1 MELAVHQNKII
12 NTFDKIGGREKS
24 RASEA
29 GEDREEIGAMLELT
43 GLNKK
48 AVSFCRMLHK
58 QEPEKREDIIR
69 SLKPLLDLME
79 AHWDGQSTPD
89 MFTEPAEP
97 ADDLPESPDAD
108 FDAQMAEALDDHDPA
123 YDGDDPETAEE
134 SEKFLAD
141 VDANMGDAA

>member
-12 NTFDKIGGREKS
+12 NTFDKIGSREKE
-24 RASEA
+24 RASDA
-29 GEDREEIGAMLELT
+29 GEDREEIGKMLDLT

-58 QEPEKREDIIR
+58 QEPDKRDDIIR

-79 AHWDGQSTPD
+79 KHWDGQTTPD
-89 MFTEPAEP
+89 MFNGPAEP

-108 FDAQMAEALDDHDPA
+108 FDKEIKETLASDDPD
-123 YDGDDPETAEE
+123 YDGDDEELAEE
-134 SEKFLAD
+134 SAEFLAE
-141 VDANMGDAA
+141 VDKNAAA